1 MRGTTQGTPLEE
13 KKKKKEQNRD
23 KGVWFKRQI
32 SISYSNL
39 SRAFFAYRNEWPAV
53 RPIKGLLHGQYLAV
67 QFRYQ
72 EGTGL
77 QCWFAHI

>member
-1 MRGTTQGTPLEE
+1 MRGTTQGTPLGGE
-13 KKKKKEQNRD
+13 KKGTKWGQR
-23 KGVWFKRQI
+23 GVVKRQI

-77 QCWFAHI
+77 QCWFGHI